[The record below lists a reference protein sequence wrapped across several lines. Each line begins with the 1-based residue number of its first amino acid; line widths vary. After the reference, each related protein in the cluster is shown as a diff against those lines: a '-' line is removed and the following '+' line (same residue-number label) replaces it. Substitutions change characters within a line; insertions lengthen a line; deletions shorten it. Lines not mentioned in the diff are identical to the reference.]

1 MKIFEFQNS
10 LKNLSLGWNLDC
22 IIVSKIFKMVH
33 QIRRYWPTKFKA
45 KLVFLKVWRY
55 QKVKSVA
62 RRLRKSI
69 IDQTCASARACLF
82 RHGMKYVV
90 SMWNTQCFLRK
101 VRERRKNVGKNTEQP
116 FFSSVLLRRRRSIC
130 DLKRCLCPIKYP
142 YSFDTAET
150 ETKMSHWTI

>member
-1 MKIFEFQNS
+1 
-10 LKNLSLGWNLDC
+10 
-22 IIVSKIFKMVH
+22 MVH
-33 QIRRYWPTKFKA
+33 QIRRYWPTI
-45 KLVFLKVWRY
+45 VFLKVWRY

-101 VRERRKNVGKNTEQP
+101 VRERDEKTLVKIQNNPSSLLYFVEKKKVNLWPKTLSVSYQISVQYWHSWDWEQSRTLRLFGLTFKHVGGENFVHTFTLEYL
-116 FFSSVLLRRRRSIC
+116 F
-130 DLKRCLCPIKYP
+130 
-142 YSFDTAET
+142 
-150 ETKMSHWTI
+150 